1 MAASHAASCV
11 RRGVTEYLPSIGREQ
26 QGDFN
31 LSPIGFPESLFSEY
45 MEIGPAMQG
54 FGDPMVVAMLEVMS
68 LDEATG
74 QNSAGGGASQHSGNG
89 FGYSADQPGKSHGF
103 LDFIL
108 RDVL

>member
-1 MAASHAASCV
+1 MV
-11 RRGVTEYLPSIGREQ
+11 R
-26 QGDFN
+26 
-31 LSPIGFPESLFSEY
+31 EY

-89 FGYSADQPGKSHGF
+89 FGYSADQPGKSDIPYRSLSLVVRAVCG
-103 LDFIL
+103 
-108 RDVL
+108 VLTTNNLSRPDLMLSLIHI